1 MTLRNKLFLI
11 ILSTIYLFL
20 SDVLFPS
27 VLVANPKVA
36 EIERRVNS
44 RVEMLNKTLETLG
57 SYVVGLGQVKMLRAD
72 TELEGVIPVMKHI
85 MVFTPNAF
93 AALDRNIYF
102 TIPLLMSDRLT
113 EEEMVG
119 ILCHEV
125 SHLFFNHIANKLKQ
139 WELFIRG
146 EGKTEKEFLS
156 YLRENE
162 LQADLMGARLM
173 LSLGRN
179 PEAMK
184 TGLAKICPASIEK
197 MDETLLDHPHLDK
210 RFEAINKGAKAG
222 ALKF

>member
-1 MTLRNKLFLI
+1 MTLRKKLFLI
-11 ILSTIYLFL
+11 IFSTLFIFL
-20 SDVLFPS
+20 AGVMFPS
-27 VLVANPKVA
+27 VSAANSKVA
-36 EIERRVNS
+36 EIEARVTS
-44 RVEMLNKTLETLG
+44 RVEKLNETLEVLG
-57 SYVVGLGQVKMLRAD
+57 SCVVGLGQVKMLRAD
-72 TELEGVIPVMKHI
+72 TELEGVIPLMKHI

-102 TIPLLMSDRLT
+102 TIPLLMSNKLN
-113 EEEMVG
+113 EEELVG

-125 SHLFFNHIANKLKQ
+125 AHLFFNHISNKLRQ

-146 EGKTEKEFLS
+146 GKTEKEFLS

-173 LSLGRN
+173 LSLGYN

-184 TGLAKICPASIEK
+184 TGLAKICPTSIEK

-210 RFEAINKGAKAG
+210 RFEAIDKGVKAG